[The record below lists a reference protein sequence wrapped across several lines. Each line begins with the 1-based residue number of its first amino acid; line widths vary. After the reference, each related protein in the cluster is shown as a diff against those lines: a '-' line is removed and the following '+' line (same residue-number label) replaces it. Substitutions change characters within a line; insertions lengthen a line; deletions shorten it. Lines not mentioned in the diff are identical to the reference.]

1 MTTPAAHP
9 DLTLEEMADL
19 GDKIYREKIRPTL
32 TEADI
37 GKFVHI
43 DVNSGEYE
51 IDDDDLAADDRLRAR
66 LPEASGYIMRVGY
79 SAAYFMGG
87 HYEEP
92 KL

>member
-1 MTTPAAHP
+1 MTHP

-43 DVNSGEYE
+43 DVTSGEYE
-51 IDDDDLAADDRLRAR
+51 IDDDDITGDVMLSERVPNAKIYGL
-66 LPEASGYIMRVGY
+66 RVGY

-87 HYEEP
+87 HSEEP